1 MKAKPRNSLR
11 IRTANR
17 SNPSSRCGTD
27 AHLFLSGRHTRA
39 LVLEHPVS
47 RELHSSEDAWSGGL
61 IARFCFTPARTAPR
75 IARLAPARGVA
86 AATGGTRPPRP

>member
-17 SNPSSRCGTD
+17 SNPSSRCGTH
-27 AHLFLSGRHTRA
+27 ALLFLAGRHTRA

-61 IARFCFTPARTAPR
+61 IARFCFTPARTARR
-75 IARLAPARGVA
+75 IARLVRDRGVA
-86 AATGGTRPPRP
+86 AATVGTRRSRR